1 MFKVFRCEIFL
12 CLHFEISSVWY
23 YPGAYYMSTW
33 VKSGLRLNG
42 RMSWNWLVKD
52 MDLSLTF
59 KFKRLSHG
67 SCLMLDSIV
76 VIHSIFTHGYYYL
89 CTLWKV
95 KNESE
100 NDLTAINNFMFI
112 WAEVEKKKK
121 PSARKRPRFV
131 SKFRE
136 MQWDIYDIY
145 EGVISFGNNMI
156 YKFQFYSSEISG
168 K

>member
-1 MFKVFRCEIFL
+1 
-12 CLHFEISSVWY
+12 
-23 YPGAYYMSTW
+23 
-33 VKSGLRLNG
+33 
-42 RMSWNWLVKD
+42 MSWNWLVKD

-121 PSARKRPRFV
+121 SHLLGRDLDLLVNLEKC
-131 SKFRE
+131 SG
-136 MQWDIYDIY
+136 IYMIFMK
-145 EGVISFGNNMI
+145 VWFLLAIIWFINSSFIHQKYQENN
-156 YKFQFYSSEISG
+156 
-168 K
+168 

>member
-1 MFKVFRCEIFL
+1 
-12 CLHFEISSVWY
+12 
-23 YPGAYYMSTW
+23 
-33 VKSGLRLNG
+33 
-42 RMSWNWLVKD
+42 
-52 MDLSLTF
+52 
-59 KFKRLSHG
+59 
-67 SCLMLDSIV
+67 
-76 VIHSIFTHGYYYL
+76 
-89 CTLWKV
+89 
-95 KNESE
+95 
-100 NDLTAINNFMFI
+100 MFI